1 MSCDEASN
9 TRPTFYVRDFQIE
22 DAKAC
27 ANIWRNGLDQTW
39 KQYWFLQ
46 KFWKRSMERLAQ
58 DALAPDGDVGPD
70 GKNLHRIWMK
80 NDRKMIVA
88 VTNANVSD
96 NQEES
101 EMVIGCVAVKR
112 GCDETTDALVSD
124 HRFAIF
130 RWSVDEH
137 WRGLGVGKA
146 LVIAAGEFA
155 KQNAGTELWA
165 ITANP
170 ISSLSLKKMGF
181 VSTYSSFGYWHCK
194 KLK

>member
-1 MSCDEASN
+1 MSCDDKASS

-27 ANIWRNGLDQTW
+27 ANIWKNGLDQTW

-70 GKNLHRIWMK
+70 GKNLHKIWMK
-80 NDRKMIVA
+80 SDRKMIVA
-88 VTNANVSD
+88 VTNAHD
-96 NQEES
+96 NQEEH

-112 GCDETTDALVSD
+112 GCNETTDALVTD

-130 RWSVDEH
+130 RWSVDEQ

-146 LVIAAGEFA
+146 LVIAAEEFA
-155 KQNAGTELWA
+155 KQNAGTEIWA

-181 VSTYSSFGYWHCK
+181 VSTYSSFGYCHCK

>member
-70 GKNLHRIWMK
+70 GKNLHKIWMK
-80 NDRKMIVA
+80 SDRKMIVA
-88 VTNANVSD
+88 VTNAHD

-112 GCDETTDALVSD
+112 GCNETTDALVTD
-124 HRFAIF
+124 HQFAIF
-130 RWSVDEH
+130 RWSVDEQ

-146 LVIAAGEFA
+146 LVIAAEEFA

-165 ITANP
+165 TTANP

-181 VSTYSSFGYWHCK
+181 ASTYSSFGYCHCK

>member
-1 MSCDEASN
+1 MSSDETVN
-9 TRPTFYVRDFQIE
+9 TRPLFYIRDFQIE

-27 ANIWRNGLDQTW
+27 ANIWKNGLDQTW

-46 KFWKRSMERLAQ
+46 KFWRKSMERLAQ
-58 DALAPDGDVGPD
+58 EALAPEGDVGPD
-70 GKNLHRIWMK
+70 GKNLHKIWMK

-88 VTNANVSD
+88 VTNTKAD
-96 NQEES
+96 HNQEHET
-101 EMVIGCVAVKR
+101 VIGCVAVKH
-112 GCDETTDALVSD
+112 GCDEITDAKVTD

-146 LVIAAGEFA
+146 LVIAAEEFA

-165 ITANP
+165 TTANP

-181 VSTYSSFGYWHCK
+181 VSTYSSFGYCHCK